1 MDIEKL
7 PRALKTL
14 RECRGLH
21 QTELAARIR
30 DRTDRKVTASRLSQ
44 WEKGKALLTLESL
57 AAILTGLDAD
67 FHDLQ
72 DTMDAEASLAAAAE
86 REREPL
92 LDGFLS
98 AYHRHLDLDRNA
110 RERLRKLMQVVGEVP
125 EIVQRLERLEK
136 LAAGAVDSED

>member
-7 PRALKTL
+7 PRALKAL

-30 DRTDRKVTASRLSQ
+30 ERTDRKVTASRLSQ

-72 DTMDAEASLAAAAE
+72 DTMDAEASLVAAD

-98 AYHRHLDLDRNA
+98 AHQRHLDLDRNA
-110 RERLRKLMQVVGEVP
+110 RERLRRLLKVVGEVP

-136 LAAGAVDSED
+136 LADEATDPED